1 MLQVYFAENDKEWS
15 KDKLDEMMLPLP
27 HDMLNKILA
36 YKGWKERQSRILGK
50 WMLMRLM
57 EIFEPGLTLGGLK
70 YTEFNKPFLTPAPS
84 PKERGGTTNFD
95 FSIAHSGDIVICAG
109 IMNAQIGVDI
119 EKILP
124 IELTDYE
131 DHLTASEWELIQHS
145 PDTQKAFYE
154 IWTKKEALIKALGRG
169 LDMELDK
176 LDVCGDTAIYE
187 DRTYWFSPLTITNN
201 YIAHIASNM
210 SLNNKSINAERYH

>member
-1 MLQVYFAENDKEWS
+1 MLQVYFTENTAEWS
-15 KDKLDEMMLPLP
+15 KPLLDEMMLPLP
-27 HDMLNKILA
+27 KDMRNKILA

-131 DHLTASEWELIQHS
+131 DYLTDNEWKHIQHS
-145 PDTQKAFYE
+145 PDTRKAFYE
-154 IWTKKEALIKALGRG
+154 IWTKKEAIMKSLGRG
-169 LDMELDK
+169 IDMELDK
-176 LDVCGDTAIYE
+176 LDLCGDTVMFE
-187 DRTYWFSPLTITNN
+187 GNTYWFSPLAIAHN
-201 YIAHIASNM
+201 YIAHIASNRP
-210 SLNNKSINAERYH
+210 LNNESINAERYH

>member
-57 EIFEPGLTLGGLK
+57 EIFELSMTLADLK
-70 YTEFNKPFLTPAPS
+70 YTESNKPFLTPAPS

-95 FSIAHSGDIVICAG
+95 FSIAHSGDMVICVG
-109 IMNAQIGVDI
+109 IRNAQIGVDI

-131 DHLTASEWELIQHS
+131 DHLTDNEWKHIQHA
-145 PDTQKAFYE
+145 PDIQKAFYE
-154 IWTKKEALIKALGRG
+154 IWTKKEAIMKSLGRG
-169 LDMELDK
+169 IDMELDK
-176 LDVCGDTAIYE
+176 LDVCGDTAMFE
-187 DRTYWFSPLTITNN
+187 GNTYWFSPLATARN
-201 YIAHIASNM
+201 YIAHIATNKP
-210 SLNNKSINAERYH
+210 LNSESINAERYH